1 MIVIKEGRPDAKTAA
16 SRLDNL
22 HRTLDSERERRD
34 VLARNCILGRDLRG
48 SALSEIRRDRDETD
62 RDASFSVK
70 LFESQQRDH
79 RNYLTGSSQKNSDD
93 DESREGGGG
102 GRGRGGGG
110 GGGGEKYD
118 EQDGFNRD
126 DMIPH
131 NNILSNKDK
140 PARQSIDFTAM
151 NSGSNSHFT
160 VPGDT
165 DPTAYCLLDMD
176 VYPRLHGWLLMASN
190 DASQV

>member
-1 MIVIKEGRPDAKTAA
+1 MVVIKEGGPDVKTAA
-16 SRLDNL
+16 SRLDKL

-34 VLARNCILGRDLRG
+34 VLARNYILGRDLRG
-48 SALSEIRRDRDETD
+48 SVLSEIRREIRRVGDETD
-62 RDASFSVK
+62 W
-70 LFESQQRDH
+70 
-79 RNYLTGSSQKNSDD
+79 

-102 GRGRGGGG
+102 GGGRGR
-110 GGGGEKYD
+110 GGGEKYD

-131 NNILSNKDK
+131 NNILSNMDK
-140 PARQSIDFTAM
+140 PASQSIVFTAT

-190 DASQV
+190 DASQVWGSGFRV